1 MQYLADAARLNG
13 AKICVVNAADCTD
26 GRCVSDVGKDNTLI
40 FDKVNVAQAGV
51 HHVTI
56 LYLTGVDR
64 SADLSVNWSATIK
77 VHFPST
83 SAAANNNGIV
93 GAVSVDLPFRA
104 GTNTLT
110 ISNPRAWAP
119 DFDSIIVAE

>member
-1 MQYLADAARLNG
+1 
-13 AKICVVNAADCTD
+13 
-26 GRCVSDVGKDNTLI
+26 
-40 FDKVNVAQAGV
+40 
-51 HHVTI
+51 
-56 LYLTGVDR
+56 LTGVDR
-64 SADLSVNWSATIK
+64 SADLSVNWGATIK

-83 SAAANNNGIV
+83 SAAGDNNAIV

-110 ISNPRAWAP
+110 ISNPQAWAP